1 MREQSEKTRQK
12 IISSARYIF
21 IRRGYLAAT
30 ITEISKK
37 ANITRRTIY
46 GYFSSKREIFLEVI
60 KDAVG
65 ISWGFVDLDHNVTTE
80 QELYDQLYQIA
91 VALNDVFSN
100 NGYIELIRIIIAE
113 VNMQPELSDA
123 MTNGVTST
131 SRNIV
136 KQLFTYADKNNVIS
150 VKEPAV
156 LADLFTGV
164 FVLHLYTDGLIQ
176 QKPGKIHSYTEDE
189 LSRYVQRFIQTGQN
203 NLHDGN

>member
-1 MREQSEKTRQK
+1 MRERSNETRQK
-12 IISSARYIF
+12 IISSARYVF
-21 IRRGYLAAT
+21 IRRGYLSAT

-65 ISWGFVDLDHNVTTE
+65 LSWGFVDLDHNVSSE

-91 VALNDVFSN
+91 TALNGVFSN

-123 MTNGVTST
+123 MTNGVTCT

-136 KQLFTYADKNNVIS
+136 EQLFTYADKNNLVS
-150 VKEPAV
+150 VKDPAV
-156 LADLFTGV
+156 LADLFVGG
-164 FVLHLYTDGLIQ
+164 FVLHLYTDGLTQ
-176 QKPGKIHSYTEDE
+176 QKPGKIHRYTEDE
-189 LSRYVQRFIQTGQN
+189 LSRYVQIFIQMCQN
-203 NLHDGN
+203 